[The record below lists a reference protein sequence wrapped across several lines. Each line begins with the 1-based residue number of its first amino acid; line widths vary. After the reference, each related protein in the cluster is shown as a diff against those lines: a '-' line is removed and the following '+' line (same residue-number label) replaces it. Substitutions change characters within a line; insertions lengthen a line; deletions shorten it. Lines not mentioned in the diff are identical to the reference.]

1 MLPKAL
7 KRWPK
12 SNKSPNLVTLDAS
25 ITKTISTCLPF
36 QEIVSIFCLILE
48 KFLAAYGLRT
58 RTTTIGGW
66 HTNHCATTFALLIDL
81 GKMIM
86 TSARLESRARLKNFS
101 STVDKILSTSIPIL
115 ICDDSTS
122 KPWTQISEVLI
133 RVTFAHLLHLKL
145 YSPVVLRFP
154 T

>member
-1 MLPKAL
+1 MLAL
-7 KRWPK
+7 SGNRFNFL
-12 SNKSPNLVTLDAS
+12 SYLG
-25 ITKTISTCLPF
+25 
-36 QEIVSIFCLILE
+36 EIFGRLR
-48 KFLAAYGLRT
+48 LRT
-58 RTTTIGGW
+58 WTTTIGGR

-133 RVTFAHLLHLKL
+133 RVTFAHLLHLKR